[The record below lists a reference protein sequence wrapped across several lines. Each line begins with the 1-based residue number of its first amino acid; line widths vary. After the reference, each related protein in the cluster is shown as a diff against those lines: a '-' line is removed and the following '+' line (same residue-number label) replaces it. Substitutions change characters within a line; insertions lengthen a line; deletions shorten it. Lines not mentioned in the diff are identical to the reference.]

1 MHPEIESR
9 KPEIAGLCRRFGVV
23 RLDVFGSAARGTDFD
38 PERSDADFL
47 VEFERIE
54 GLSRLDQHM
63 DFLCALRTLLGR
75 PVDLLRPFACEG
87 RPYLK
92 EEIERSREPVFAA

>member
-9 KPEIAGLCRRFGVV
+9 KAEIAEICGRFGVT

-54 GLSRLDQHM
+54 GFSLFRQYMGFML
-63 DFLCALRTLLGR
+63 TLEKTLGR
-75 PVDLLRPFACEG
+75 PVDLLRPSAIS
-87 RPYLK
+87 RQSLK
-92 EEIERSREPVFAA
+92 EEIQKSREPVFEA